1 MDLRCNGRVTVVL
14 TAAGEEKK
22 IWKKY
27 QRETTKIVQ
36 KQRAFQH
43 VFFAVR
49 GLKIEKNPV
58 RIQNFPR
65 RASLRHGVTGVTA
78 T

>member
-1 MDLRCNGRVTVVL
+1 MDSLSITGPLPQRDGGRFDTFVERTN
-14 TAAGEEKK
+14 
-22 IWKKY
+22 
-27 QRETTKIVQ
+27 IVIGWP
-36 KQRAFQH
+36 KLGSFYQH

-65 RASLRHGVTGVTA
+65 RASLRHGITGVTA
-78 T
+78 A